1 MLKLRALA
9 FLKHDCRKMLDILYQ
24 LRSCIVHNGYI
35 KKECFDVLKKILKDK
50 DCSDTKALFVFIK
63 DYIEPLVREI
73 LYKAF
78 EEFSLNDKINN
89 FNQLFTIIDDEIF
102 CNVTN
107 IT

>member
-1 MLKLRALA
+1 
-9 FLKHDCRKMLDILYQ
+9 MLDIFYK

-35 KKECFDVLKKILKDK
+35 KKECFDVLKKFLKDK

-78 EEFSLNDKINN
+78 EAFSQNDKINN

-102 CNVTN
+102 AK
-107 IT
+107 ITKI